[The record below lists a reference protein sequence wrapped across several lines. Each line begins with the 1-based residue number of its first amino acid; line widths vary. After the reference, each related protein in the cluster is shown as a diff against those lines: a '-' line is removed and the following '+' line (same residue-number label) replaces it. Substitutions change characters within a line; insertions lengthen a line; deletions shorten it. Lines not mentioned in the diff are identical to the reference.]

1 MSSALPSAIQI
12 HVLLIADKAADA
24 ELVRTAL
31 GASAEQIFALEWVS
45 NLDQAL
51 ERLDASHPL
60 AIEIILLDLSLAD
73 EAGRNRGLSAL
84 DLLIESAPHALIL
97 VMGEERDED
106 ALQSRARELLER
118 GAHDYFCKSRVDS
131 YWLPRILRYATER
144 KMSEQVMQAAE
155 NALFET
161 RERAE
166 ITLNSIGDA
175 VLTVDLQGN
184 LNYMNITAERMTGW
198 PSNEALGL
206 PLVQVFNLAEES
218 GGFSHL
224 GERVLAQGTSQDE
237 QPGSE
242 ELKGNGLLRRRNG
255 SDCNIEFTARSI
267 RDREGKVS
275 GAVLVFSDVSES
287 RGMALRMTHL
297 AQHDFLTG
305 LPNRML
311 LTERL
316 SQAIGRAHR
325 RKGQVG
331 LLFIDLDFFK
341 HINDSLGHAVG
352 DELLKSVAQRLVGCV
367 RATDTVCRQG
377 GDEFVI
383 LLSEIER
390 SQDAALTAEKLLQAI
405 AEPHM
410 VDTHELHVGLSIG
423 IAVYPGDG
431 DTAETLMQNADAAM
445 YHAKLIGRNNYQFFK
460 MEMNARAMQRAFI
473 ESSLRRAIKRE
484 EFLLHFQPKMDIASG
499 TVIGAEALLRWQDP
513 KLGLVYP
520 ADFLAIA
527 EESGLIVPIGGWV
540 LRAACKQLREWLNAG
555 LRIMPVA
562 INISAAELK
571 HKYFLD
577 SIAQVLKETGLP
589 PYYLEL
595 EFTETILMR
604 DPEFAV
610 ERLEALREIG
620 VQIAVD
626 DFGTGYSS
634 LSYLKRFPVGTL
646 KIDPS
651 FMRDLDVDGDNA
663 TIVSAIIAMGRNL
676 KQRVLAEGIETAEQL
691 AFLRNH
697 RCHEAQGFY
706 LSHPMPAEE
715 FARLLVSN
723 ALPVLCVRQRT
734 EAG

>member
-1 MSSALPSAIQI
+1 
-12 HVLLIADKAADA
+12 
-24 ELVRTAL
+24 
-31 GASAEQIFALEWVS
+31 
-45 NLDQAL
+45 
-51 ERLDASHPL
+51 
-60 AIEIILLDLSLAD
+60 
-73 EAGRNRGLSAL
+73 
-84 DLLIESAPHALIL
+84 
-97 VMGEERDED
+97 
-106 ALQSRARELLER
+106 
-118 GAHDYFCKSRVDS
+118 
-131 YWLPRILRYATER
+131 
-144 KMSEQVMQAAE
+144 
-155 NALFET
+155 
-161 RERAE
+161 
-166 ITLNSIGDA
+166 
-175 VLTVDLQGN
+175 
-184 LNYMNITAERMTGW
+184 
-198 PSNEALGL
+198 
-206 PLVQVFNLAEES
+206 
-218 GGFSHL
+218 
-224 GERVLAQGTSQDE
+224 
-237 QPGSE
+237 
-242 ELKGNGLLRRRNG
+242 
-255 SDCNIEFTARSI
+255 
-267 RDREGKVS
+267 
-275 GAVLVFSDVSES
+275 
-287 RGMALRMTHL
+287 
-297 AQHDFLTG
+297 
-305 LPNRML
+305 
-311 LTERL
+311 
-316 SQAIGRAHR
+316 
-325 RKGQVG
+325 
-331 LLFIDLDFFK
+331 
-341 HINDSLGHAVG
+341 
-352 DELLKSVAQRLVGCV
+352 
-367 RATDTVCRQG
+367 VCRQG

-460 MEMNARAMQRAFI
+460 MEMNARAVQRAFI

-484 EFLLHFQPKMDIASG
+484 EFVLHFQPKMDIASG

-513 KLGLVYP
+513 KMGLVYP

-540 LRAACKQLREWLNAG
+540 LRAACKQLREWLHAG

-577 SIAQVLKETGLP
+577 AIAQVLKETGLP

-610 ERLEALREIG
+610 QRLEALREIG

-676 KQRVLAEGIETAEQL
+676 KQRVLAEGVETADQL

-715 FARLLVSN
+715 FARLLVTN

-734 EAG
+734 ETG